1 MPAVDLTAHPTIA
14 TGYGRWQPLNGP
26 LEVGGFGISAIVC
39 DPGEEFDIE
48 HDESESGQQEVYI
61 VVAGRA
67 AFEIGD
73 ETVEAGPGDVVSA
86 PEPDGEA
93 DVPSA
98 RTRHPD
104 RVRRRPADRGGR
116 LRGLDH
122 GGRSG
127 KLAPRVTHPP
137 EAARGRS
144 PGSR

>member
-86 PEPDGEA
+86 PNPMARRTYRPLEPGTRIVCVGARPTGA
-93 DVPSA
+93 DDYGDWI
-98 RTRHPD
+98 T
-104 RVRRRPADRGGR
+104 
-116 LRGLDH
+116 
-122 GGRSG
+122 
-127 KLAPRVTHPP
+127 
-137 EAARGRS
+137 EAAA
-144 PGSR
+144 GS